1 MNLKL
6 IEALKHFV
14 IDYSEDFFYKLAKLC
29 KKKVFMYKSFDT
41 VMM

>member
-1 MNLKL
+1 MNLEL
-6 IEALKHFV
+6 IEALKNFV
-14 IDYSEDFFYKLAKLC
+14 IDYSEDIFYQFAKLC